1 MDTEGNMLRI
11 GESKDI
17 ADILLGQN
25 GHIIALKNEEYPTM
39 KEYIN
44 GNDEFGADY
53 YFTILA
59 IEPNVGRKLTS
70 LQSDTWRYYA
80 ETRLIIEEK
89 TYLKGNRYRENAI
102 FTGDKYIPIKVQKE
116 MMHYFFVFVLLL
128 KIPARFRMMT
138 TMETHIMVEKG
149 SSYVLGGG
157 LYYLDLYLP
166 EEAEYLIEKYGMLR
180 KSYLQEHRKG
190 LYL

>member
-1 MDTEGNMLRI
+1 MLRI

-116 MMHYFFVFVLLL
+116 MMHYYYEIDLEQ

-138 TMETHIMVEKG
+138 TMETHIMVENG
-149 SSYVLGGG
+149 ISYVLGGG

-166 EEAEYLIEKYGMLR
+166 EEAEYLIENM
-180 KSYLQEHRKG
+180 EC
-190 LYL
+190 

>member
-17 ADILLGQN
+17 ADRLLGQN
-25 GHIIALKNEEYPTM
+25 GHVIALKNEEYPTM

-80 ETRLIIEEK
+80 ETKLIIEEK
-89 TYLKGNRYRENAI
+89 TYLKGNRYKENAI

-116 MMHYFFVFVLLL
+116 MMHY
-128 KIPARFRMMT
+128 
-138 TMETHIMVEKG
+138 
-149 SSYVLGGG
+149 
-157 LYYLDLYLP
+157 YYEIDL
-166 EEAEYLIEKYGMLR
+166 E
-180 KSYLQEHRKG
+180 
-190 LYL
+190 